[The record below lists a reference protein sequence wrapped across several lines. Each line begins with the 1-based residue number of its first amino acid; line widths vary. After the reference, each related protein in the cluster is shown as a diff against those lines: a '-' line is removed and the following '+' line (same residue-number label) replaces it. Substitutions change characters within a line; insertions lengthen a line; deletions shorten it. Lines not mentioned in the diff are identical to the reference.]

1 MRGEGGGGAR
11 IEISSVRGV
20 IIRGISSALE
30 KCVCACACACV
41 HAQVRGHRAGF
52 VVPSIITHYHIN
64 TVFTQQN
71 FHHKKTTQF
80 PPSLSDFLS
89 VLCFP
94 C

>member
-11 IEISSVRGV
+11 IDVSSVRGV

-30 KCVCACACACV
+30 KCVC
-41 HAQVRGHRAGF
+41 GHRAGF
-52 VVPSIITHYHIN
+52 VVSSIITHYHIN

>member
-41 HAQVRGHRAGF
+41 HSQVCGQSRVCGALHNY
-52 VVPSIITHYHIN
+52 PLPHKHS
-64 TVFTQQN
+64 
-71 FHHKKTTQF
+71 FHSAKF
-80 PPSLSDFLS
+80 PP
-89 VLCFP
+89 
-94 C
+94 